1 MAVAVL
7 VGVAM
12 LVFLVSL
19 LGLRVGAEVSH
30 VCSDDRRPKARVRA
44 VPVDP
49 LPGRSGH
56 DITASREYWRV
67 TVPANS
73 QTD

>member
-1 MAVAVL
+1 LAVAVL

-19 LGLRVGAEVSH
+19 LGLRVGEEVSH

-44 VPVDP
+44 VPVDRSATDAARP
-49 LPGRSGH
+49 PGWWHRRR
-56 DITASREYWRV
+56 AAR
-67 TVPANS
+67 P
-73 QTD
+73 